1 MRSSHIIRTA
11 GAALGALALGGPAVG
26 SEVSICT
33 DMGAVTIQLQ
43 DEQAPLHV
51 ANFLEYVDQ
60 GFYSNTVFHRVIDG
74 FMIQGGGYDRQLQQK
89 QTRAAIPN
97 ESRNGLS
104 NVRGSLAAART
115 SDPHSASAQY
125 FINLVDNARLDGSA
139 EDFGYTVF
147 GRVLEGMDIVDTV
160 GSLPT
165 RGSGPFPSD
174 VPNPLVAV
182 RSMAR
187 LDRKFM
193 EALPETGPENALRNT
208 LQTAVA
214 AQDPGAILEHIGHFR
229 ASCLPMDSE
238 LLLIEAQAAAALLRA
253 LRAKAALDE
262 YFGLATDT
270 DPGYRQALALY
281 EDIAPGMSPKIATP
295 IGTCALPV
303 EPAVPDGSSAAL
315 EEMVEGQTDVR
326 QFMSDSEMYLDCLS
340 DLIDGDQLNDS
351 QHANAVREHNRMVSV
366 MEQLAEEFNSQV
378 RAYRAREE

>member
-11 GAALGALALGGPAVG
+11 SAALGTLALGGPAVG

-33 DMGAVTIQLQ
+33 DMGAVTIELH

-89 QTRAAIPN
+89 QTRVGVPN
-97 ESRNGLS
+97 ESKNGLS

-115 SDPHSASAQY
+115 SDPNSASAQY

-147 GRVLEGMDIVDTV
+147 GRVLEGMEIVDTV

-193 EALPETGPENALRNT
+193 EALPETGPENALRSN

-229 ASCLPMDSE
+229 ASCLPMDPE
-238 LLLIEAQAAAALLRA
+238 LLLIEAQAAATLLRA
-253 LRAKAALDE
+253 PRAKAALDE

-270 DPGYRQALALY
+270 DPGYRQALGLY
-281 EDIAPGMSPKIATP
+281 EDVAPGMSPKIATP
-295 IGTCALPV
+295 IATCTLPV
-303 EPAVPDGSSAAL
+303 EPAVPDGSIAAL